1 MIPPQCETLVAE
13 STEGEPNDTPESQRQ
28 RRKSVLCTHVAKQLS
43 VHSRE
48 IGDERE
54 EGLEDSKLN
63 VDALVHAVTHCR
75 YDEGYGGLRDGLEGN
90 EALEGPERDRYDLG
104 ILGRAAHE
112 YGAEKVIGL
121 GAIW

>member
-1 MIPPQCETLVAE
+1 M
-13 STEGEPNDTPESQRQ
+13 
-28 RRKSVLCTHVAKQLS
+28 
-43 VHSRE
+43 HSRE

-63 VDALVHAVTHCR
+63 VDTLVHAVAHCR
-75 YDEGYGGLRDGLEGN
+75 YDEGYGGLGDGLEGN